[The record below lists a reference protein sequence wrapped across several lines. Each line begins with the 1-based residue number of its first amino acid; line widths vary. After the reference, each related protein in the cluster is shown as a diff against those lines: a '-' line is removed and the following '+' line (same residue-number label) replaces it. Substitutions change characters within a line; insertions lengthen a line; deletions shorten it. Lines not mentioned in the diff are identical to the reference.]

1 MSGNKKP
8 KIELRPGPAKPSNA
22 SSVSSKTVAAQL
34 QATSTSKPS
43 SPKKPPPLAATAPKE
58 EVLKEF
64 EGAGMI
70 EATKKDVDDAAKHGI
85 LAPPPPD
92 AGMVG
97 RLIHQA
103 KELFVG
109 NFFGPDMTFLLTT
122 FPWIFPIEILLGW
135 IEIYICTS
143 KRGAADRRKDKEWRI
158 SFDLEGTQVYSKQ

>member
-92 AGMVG
+92 AGMIG

-103 KELFVG
+103 KELFVS
-109 NFFGPDMTFLLTT
+109 NFFGLNMIFLLNDVPLDFFYRNSTG
-122 FPWIFPIEILLGW
+122 L
-135 IEIYICTS
+135 
-143 KRGAADRRKDKEWRI
+143 D
-158 SFDLEGTQVYSKQ
+158 